1 MINKPKNFHPHR
13 WRSLPNPTYGTY
25 LPTYLYAFTL
35 MVQKD
40 AADPVHERSIP
51 DFQTRHSA
59 DTLCVDFIREAAKIV
74 CIPKVR

>member
-1 MINKPKNFHPHR
+1 
-13 WRSLPNPTYGTY
+13 
-25 LPTYLYAFTL
+25 

-59 DTLCVDFIREAAKIV
+59 ATLCVDFIWEAAEIL
-74 CIPKVR
+74 CIPKVGMLERTQVKVIFYGGGSK